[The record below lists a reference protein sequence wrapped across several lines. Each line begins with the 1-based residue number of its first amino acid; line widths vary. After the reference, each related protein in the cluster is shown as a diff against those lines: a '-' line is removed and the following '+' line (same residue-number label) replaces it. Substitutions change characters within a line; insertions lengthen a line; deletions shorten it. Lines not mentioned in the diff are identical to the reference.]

1 MNGCGRFVSTRMTLP
16 ASTTLGAVELTV
28 SNLDRSLAFYTERLG
43 LDVHRREGGRAALG
57 GEGGESFLRL
67 VESRG
72 ARPAPRSTGLY
83 HFAIL
88 VPSRAALA
96 ASLARLAAT
105 RTPLQGASDH
115 GVSEALY
122 LADPDENGI
131 EIYRD
136 RPTQEWPRQGGRLH
150 MRTDP
155 LDVDDLLGELPG
167 ATVDAP
173 MAAGTRLGHVHL
185 HVADLG
191 AALAFYCDVLGF
203 ELQQLYGA
211 QAAFV
216 SAGGYHHH
224 VGLNT
229 WRGVGAPPPPP
240 DSIGLREF
248 EVRLPD
254 RAALEELGARLAAS
268 GTPVVSRRDEIR
280 AADPSGNGVAL
291 RPA

>member
-1 MNGCGRFVSTRMTLP
+1 MTAPVLP
-16 ASTTLGAVELTV
+16 SETTLGAVSLTV
-28 SNLDRSLAFYTERLG
+28 RDLARSLGFYGDRLG
-43 LDVHRREGGRAALG
+43 FVIHHQDGGRATLG
-57 GEGGESFLRL
+57 GEGGESFLEL
-67 VESRG
+67 VENPA
-72 ARPAPRSTGLY
+72 ARPARHATGLY

-88 VPSRAALA
+88 VPSRAD
-96 ASLARLAAT
+96 LARSLDRLVET

-136 RPTQEWPRQGGRLH
+136 RPAQEWPRHAGRLV

-155 LDVDDLLGELPG
+155 LDLDELFAILP
-167 ATVDAP
+167 AAAP
-173 MAAGTRLGHVHL
+173 APPLAAATRLGHVHL
-185 HVADLG
+185 HVTDLE
-191 AALAFYCDVLGF
+191 AALAFYRDLLGF
-203 ELQQLYGA
+203 ELQQRYGA

-240 DSIGLREF
+240 DATGLRHF

-254 RAALEELGARLAAS
+254 AAALGAVRGRLAEAGIDAALEDGVLR
-268 GTPVVSRRDEIR
+268 VV
-280 AADPSGNGVAL
+280 DPSANPLVL
-291 RPA
+291 SSS

>member
-1 MNGCGRFVSTRMTLP
+1 MNPPRLP
-16 ASTTLGAVELTV
+16 DGTTLGAVELTV

-43 LDVHRREGGRAALG
+43 LDLHGHAGGRASLG
-57 GEGGESFLRL
+57 GEGGQSFLRL
-67 VESRG
+67 VENLS

-88 VPSRAALA
+88 VPSRDALA
-96 ASLARLAAT
+96 ASLGRLAAT

-136 RPTQEWPRQGGRLH
+136 RERQDWPRQGGRLA
-150 MRTDP
+150 MSTDP
-155 LDVDDLLGELPG
+155 LDLDDLLGALPASAG
-167 ATVDAP
+167 PSP
-173 MAAGTRLGHVHL
+173 MPAGTRLGHVHL
-185 HVADLG
+185 HVADLD
-191 AALAFYCDVLGF
+191 AALAFYRDVLGF
-203 ELQQLYGA
+203 ELQQMYGA

-216 SAGGYHHH
+216 AAGGYHHH

-229 WRGVGAPPPPP
+229 WRGVGAPPPPA

-254 RAALEELGARLAAS
+254 RAALAELGARLDDS
-268 GTPVVSRRDEIR
+268 GTAVVSRRDEIR
-280 AADPSGNGVAL
+280 AADPSGNRVVL

>member
-1 MNGCGRFVSTRMTLP
+1 MKAPLLP
-16 ASTTLGAVELTV
+16 AETLLGAVALTV
-28 SNLDRSLAFYTERLG
+28 RDLDRAVAFYSERVG
-43 LDVHRREGGRAALG
+43 LEEHGRDGRSAALG
-57 GEGGESFLRL
+57 GEGGESVLRL
-67 VESRG
+67 VENPA

-88 VPSRAALA
+88 VPTRQDLGRALT
-96 ASLARLAAT
+96 RLAQT

-122 LADPDENGI
+122 LADPDQNGI

-136 RPTQEWPRQGGRLH
+136 RAPEDWPRQSGRLL

-155 LDVDDLLGELPG
+155 LDLDGLLAERDAANG
-167 ATVDAP
+167 AP

-185 HVADLG
+185 HVADLD
-191 AALAFYCDVLGF
+191 AALGFYRDVLGF
-203 ELQQLYGA
+203 ELQQMYGS

-224 VGLNT
+224 IGLNT
-229 WRGVGAPPPPP
+229 WRGLGAPPPPP

-248 EVRLPD
+248 EVTLPAG
-254 RAALEELGARLAAS
+254 AALDELAARLAGA
-268 GTPVVSRRDEIR
+268 GIATVLQRDAIR
-280 AADPSGNGVAL
+280 VADPSGNRIVLQLA
-291 RPA
+291 

>member
-1 MNGCGRFVSTRMTLP
+1 MTAPVLP
-16 ASTTLGAVELTV
+16 PETALGAVSLTV
-28 SNLDRSLAFYTERLG
+28 RDLARSLTFYGERLG
-43 LDVHRREGGRAALG
+43 FTTHHRDGGRATLG
-57 GEGGESFLRL
+57 GEGGESFLEL
-67 VESRG
+67 VENPA
-72 ARPAPRSTGLY
+72 ARPARQATGLY

-88 VPSRAALA
+88 VPSRADLA
-96 ASLARLAAT
+96 GALARLVET

-136 RPTQEWPRQGGRLH
+136 RPAEEWPRQAGRLV

-155 LDVDDLLGELPG
+155 LDLDELLAIHPASAPVSPLVG
-167 ATVDAP
+167 A
-173 MAAGTRLGHVHL
+173 TRLGHVHL
-185 HVADLG
+185 HVADLE
-191 AALAFYCDVLGF
+191 AALAFYRDVLGF
-203 ELQQLYGA
+203 ELQQMYGA

-240 DSIGLREF
+240 DATGLRHF
-248 EVRLPD
+248 EVRLRD
-254 RAALEELGARLAAS
+254 DAALGAVSDRLAAAGIAAAPHGA
-268 GTPVVSRRDEIR
+268 GTRV
-280 AADPSGNGVAL
+280 ADPSGNHLVLLA
-291 RPA
+291 